1 MNRLT
6 EAPRDNFKLGGNFS
20 YFTFCFTGNLTMTNF
35 LHYPQ
40 LLAVNMFSKVPR
52 GDYKRGFNKVLF
64 KKILEDYF
72 FKKFFTHIPEII
84 GTV

>member
-1 MNRLT
+1 MFWPWLTSLHYPQTLNSAKLYVLNRLT

-52 GDYKRGFNKVLF
+52 GRLQKRLQQSV
-64 KKILEDYF
+64 I
-72 FKKFFTHIPEII
+72 
-84 GTV
+84 